1 MKERA
6 QTVLDEETNNTPFN
20 QRYSQTQIDDL
31 LHELQTT
38 LINRVS
44 ASREINDK
52 AQEMTDAVYDSTELT
67 TEEKDTLVDQIENHK
82 MKFLITLMMN
92 LQMMVLKESKR
103 LDYIL

>member
-1 MKERA
+1 M
-6 QTVLDEETNNTPFN
+6 
-20 QRYSQTQIDDL
+20 L
-31 LHELQTT
+31 L
-38 LINRVS
+38 
-44 ASREINDK
+44 REINDK

>member
-1 MKERA
+1 MKK
-6 QTVLDEETNNTPFN
+6 QTIHLFN

>member
-1 MKERA
+1 M
-6 QTVLDEETNNTPFN
+6 
-20 QRYSQTQIDDL
+20 

-67 TEEKDTLVDQIENHK
+67 TEEDTLVDQIENHK
-82 MKFLITLMMN
+82 MKFNNIDDELTDDG
-92 LQMMVLKESKR
+92 VERVKEAG
-103 LDYIL
+103 LHT

>member
-1 MKERA
+1 MKK
-6 QTVLDEETNNTPFN
+6 QTIHLLTKDT
-20 QRYSQTQIDDL
+20 QTQIDDL

>member
-1 MKERA
+1 MKK
-6 QTVLDEETNNTPFN
+6 QTIHLLK
-20 QRYSQTQIDDL
+20 RYSQTQIDDL

-67 TEEKDTLVDQIENHK
+67 TEEKIH
-82 MKFLITLMMN
+82 
-92 LQMMVLKESKR
+92 
-103 LDYIL
+103 

>member
-1 MKERA
+1 M
-6 QTVLDEETNNTPFN
+6 
-20 QRYSQTQIDDL
+20 